1 MNQAKFK
8 IRQLAQ
14 QIINNQID
22 FIEGC
27 RKVTQLSNYLNN
39 SDIERLDKHLL
50 VIKGISSESDRF
62 PVGKVRATCSL
73 KHLTELDIEKEK
85 FIIFYSSTVSDSC
98 QNIIDLI

>member
-50 VIKGISSESDRF
+50 VIKGISSSKRSLSRWQSQSDLLF
-62 PVGKVRATCSL
+62 KT
-73 KHLTELDIEKEK
+73 
-85 FIIFYSSTVSDSC
+85 F
-98 QNIIDLI
+98 N